1 VVTNKKEIFDH
12 VFKTLEIPEEV
23 QDFFKSTW
31 QIKSVG
37 MLINID
43 QEKMMDQDEIVYGHV
58 AAIALFIE
66 WLKQYIT
73 DHEGKTPLNWEFE
86 FTEDIWE
93 DYILHRGASKG
104 GGIVLLLKKAV
115 MQVVRRLQM
124 KLQVKEQVLR
134 K

>member
-1 VVTNKKEIFDH
+1 MVVTNKKEILDH

-43 QEKMMDQDEIVYGHV
+43 QEKMMDQDEIAHGHI

-66 WLKQYIT
+66 
-73 DHEGKTPLNWEFE
+73 
-86 FTEDIWE
+86 
-93 DYILHRGASKG
+93 
-104 GGIVLLLKKAV
+104 
-115 MQVVRRLQM
+115 
-124 KLQVKEQVLR
+124 
-134 K
+134 